1 MKSLCIF
8 AACLILVISSA
19 ALAQRP
25 SADYVAAVY
34 EHVSRTAFRP
44 NVTRHF
50 ALKIMNDNLDVYEKQ
65 MAIASRKV
73 CTDMSTIRFFQLF
86 QLIIHRKTY

>member
-1 MKSLCIF
+1 M
-8 AACLILVISSA
+8 VISSA

-25 SADYVAAVY
+25 SGDYVAAVY

-50 ALKIMNDNLDVYEKQ
+50 ALKVMNDNLDVYEKQ

-73 CTDMSTIRFFQLF
+73 CTDYVNNEIFPFFKLF
-86 QLIIHRKTY
+86 